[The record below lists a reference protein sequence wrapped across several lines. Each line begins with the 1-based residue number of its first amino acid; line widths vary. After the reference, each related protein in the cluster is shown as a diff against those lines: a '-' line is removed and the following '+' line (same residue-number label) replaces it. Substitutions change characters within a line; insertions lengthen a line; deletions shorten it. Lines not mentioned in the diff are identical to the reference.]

1 MEVRATSEEE
11 SVVPAP
17 TGSVAEF
24 VKQRRHLQE
33 SEGGGVFFSTLWC
46 VADSQRGLIYARLH
60 TTDSWRV
67 GSSIG

>member
-33 SEGGGVFFSTLWC
+33 SEGGGVFFL
-46 VADSQRGLIYARLH
+46 ARYGVLQ
-60 TTDSWRV
+60 TPKEA
-67 GSSIG
+67 